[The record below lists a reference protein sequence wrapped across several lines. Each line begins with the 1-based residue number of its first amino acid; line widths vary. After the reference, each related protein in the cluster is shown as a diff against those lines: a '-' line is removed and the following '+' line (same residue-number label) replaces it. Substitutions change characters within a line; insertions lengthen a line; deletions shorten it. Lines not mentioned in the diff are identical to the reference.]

1 MKKNLLKGLFAKDN
15 KEDQLTATLNAIKND
30 LNLVDIELAKI
41 TENSTKEEMAAI
53 KASALQNLR
62 CVISK
67 FNKPVVLALL
77 GASEKEDGTIK
88 FNKKPVSAETL
99 TDIIN
104 VSSIL
109 CTYARKLGD
118 TKTSAEFDINAKKVK
133 AAKADTRNAIAM
145 INDCVMTPNLICEL
159 NAIGVQLHKNI
170 FKKRCIIIGSVAIVI
185 TAAAT
190 AGYFIYNKKHQ
201 SSDDDL
207 DIVDSVEIDEDTY
220 VDADM
225 VDTADAEIAGDLVSV
240 AL

>member
-1 MKKNLLKGLFAKDN
+1 
-15 KEDQLTATLNAIKND
+15 
-30 LNLVDIELAKI
+30 
-41 TENSTKEEMAAI
+41 
-53 KASALQNLR
+53 
-62 CVISK
+62 VISK

-99 TDIIN
+99 TDIIS

-118 TKTSAEFDINAKKVK
+118 TKVSPEFDINAKKTK
-133 AAKADTRNAIAM
+133 AAKADTRNAISV
-145 INDCVMTPNLICEL
+145 IDDCVMTPNLICEL
-159 NAIGVQLHKNI
+159 NEIGVQLHKNI
-170 FKKRCIIIGSVAIVI
+170 FKKRCIIIGSVAIVV

-207 DIVDSVEIDEDTY
+207 DIVDSIEINEDTY
-220 VDADM
+220 VDADL
-225 VDTADAEIAGDLVSV
+225 VDTADAEIADDLVSV